1 VTVFLRRMM
10 LAVVATV
17 LVSSAAAAQAGR
29 KEQGDRPLLGPHAEF
44 ATNDLDFGIG
54 AQFSYPVAN
63 RFDIYPTFD
72 YYFPGNS
79 VHVWTLDGTVRYWP
93 KLNMKNPG
101 LYVGAG
107 LNFTHTSVNTTVLG
121 VKVSGSSDDVGLGL
135 VGGWVFK
142 QVSLLPFGQIRIVIG
157 DADRVEF
164 GGGINFKL

>member
-1 VTVFLRRMM
+1 VTVLIRR
-10 LAVVATV
+10 LLLTAVMTAVAST
-17 LVSSAAAAQAGR
+17 SASAQA
-29 KEQGDRPLLGPHAEF
+29 KEQGDRPLFGPHAEF

-72 YYFPGNS
+72 YYFAGSNLTVIS
-79 VHVWTLDGTVRYWP
+79 IDGAVRYWP
-93 KLNMKNPG
+93 KLNMKNAG
-101 LYVGAG
+101 LYAGAG
-107 LNFTHTSVNTTVLG
+107 LNWSH
-121 VKVSGSSDDVGLGL
+121 VKVDPPGPGSASNSEVGLSL
-135 VGGWVFK
+135 LGGWMFK

>member
-1 VTVFLRRMM
+1 MSVLIRRLM
-10 LAVVATV
+10 LAAVATV
-17 LVSSAAAAQAGR
+17 LVTSVAAAQGGR

-44 ATNDLDFGIG
+44 ATNDFDFGIG
-54 AQFSYPVAN
+54 AQFSYPIAN

-72 YYFPGNS
+72 YYFAGDNLTVFS
-79 VHVWTLDGTVRYWP
+79 FDGAVRYWP

-101 LYVGAG
+101 LYAGAG
-107 LNFTHTSVNTTVLG
+107 LNWSH
-121 VKVSGSSDDVGLGL
+121 VKVDLPAPFNDASDSEIGLSL
-135 VGGWVFK
+135 VGGWMFK

>member
-1 VTVFLRRMM
+1 MSVLICRLM
-10 LAVVATV
+10 LAAVATV
-17 LVSSAAAAQAGR
+17 LVTSVATAQGGR

-54 AQFSYPVAN
+54 AQFSYPIAN

-72 YYFPGNS
+72 YYFPGNDVKVIS
-79 VHVWTLDGTVRYWP
+79 IDGAVRYWP

-107 LNFTHTSVNTTVLG
+107 LNWSH
-121 VKVSGSSDDVGLGL
+121 VKVDLPAPFSDASDSEIGLSL
-135 VGGWVFK
+135 VGGWMFK

>member
-1 VTVFLRRMM
+1 VTLLTRRLM
-10 LAVVATV
+10 LAALATV
-17 LVSSAAAAQAGR
+17 LVSSVASAQAGR

-72 YYFPGNS
+72 YYFPGNDLT
-79 VHVWTLDGTVRYWP
+79 VFTLDGTVRYWP
-93 KLNMKNPG
+93 KINVKNAG
-101 LYVGAG
+101 LYAGAG
-107 LNFTHTSVNTTVLG
+107 LNWTHSKFNPPG
-121 VKVSGSSDDVGLGL
+121 PGSASSSDVGLSL
-135 VGGWVFK
+135 LGGWMFK
-142 QVSLLPFGQIRIVIG
+142 QVSLLPFAQIRVVIG